1 MAERE
6 GLIMYPKM
14 YAHLQREREILDE
27 PLPQEPLP
35 TMDEVE
41 ATIQKAL
48 DMIQTVRKH
57 GWRGA

>member
-1 MAERE
+1 
-6 GLIMYPKM
+6 MYPKM